1 MVDTVIE
8 LLNTEAELIETGQAP
23 NGSATNVNLIIHDL
37 LPNLA
42 QERLQPTT
50 NRHQL
55 LEKNWELCL
64 LADLLKG
71 TQKEYNVVDKS
82 LSDLE
87 EENEVCSLKLLHTCI
102 QAGIVQLSHMCALS
116 AYYSAARLQSWMC
129 KPLLMSCACA
139 FGCGAAGP
147 QLTFSAE
154 CMPDRCEMP
163 ITALSCVCNGRAS
176 DALSVLMVSA
186 AEEGHRDFCIG

>member
-1 MVDTVIE
+1 MDTVIE

-23 NGSATNVNLIIHDL
+23 KGSATNVNLIIHDL

-42 QERLQPTT
+42 QQRLQPTT

-71 TQKEYNVVDKS
+71 TQKEYKVVDKS

-87 EENEVCSLKLLHTCI
+87 EEDEVRDLKLLHTSS
-102 QAGIVQLSHMCALS
+102 QRLVLSSCHECTHLYVLTLAL
-116 AYYSAARLQSWMC
+116 Q
-129 KPLLMSCACA
+129 
-139 FGCGAAGP
+139 
-147 QLTFSAE
+147 
-154 CMPDRCEMP
+154 
-163 ITALSCVCNGRAS
+163 
-176 DALSVLMVSA
+176 
-186 AEEGHRDFCIG
+186 

>member
-8 LLNTEAELIETGQAP
+8 LLNTEAELIETGRAP
-23 NGSATNVNLIIHDL
+23 KGSATNVNLIIHDL

-42 QERLQPTT
+42 QQRLQPTT

-87 EENEVCSLKLLHTCI
+87 KEDEVCPLKLLHKGLYCP
-102 QAGIVQLSHMCALS
+102 AVQKMHT
-116 AYYSAARLQSWMC
+116 Y
-129 KPLLMSCACA
+129 MS
-139 FGCGAAGP
+139 
-147 QLTFSAE
+147 
-154 CMPDRCEMP
+154 
-163 ITALSCVCNGRAS
+163 
-176 DALSVLMVSA
+176 
-186 AEEGHRDFCIG
+186 